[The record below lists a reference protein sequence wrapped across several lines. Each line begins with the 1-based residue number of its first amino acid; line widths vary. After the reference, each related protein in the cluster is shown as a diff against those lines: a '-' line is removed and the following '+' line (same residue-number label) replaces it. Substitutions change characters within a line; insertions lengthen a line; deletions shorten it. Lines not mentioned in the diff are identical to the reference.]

1 MRKMVVLWMVSL
13 VVIAVAAAGLT
24 AQSGA
29 FTPRTTPFPDL
40 QQAPAQPPLFPPRLV
55 PAPPEPPRVMAGD
68 DFGFRVD
75 SIDRNGRPVGRFV
88 VKVNGEWREVI
99 EGGRI
104 ARVTQ

>member
-1 MRKMVVLWMVSL
+1 MRKLVVLWVMSL
-13 VVIAVAAAGLT
+13 VVVGAAVAGLT

-29 FTPRTTPFPDL
+29 FPPRVTPFPDL
-40 QQAPAQPPLFPPRLV
+40 QQAPAQPRIFPPQVV
-55 PAPPEPPRVMAGD
+55 PPPDQPRVVSGD
-68 DFGFRVD
+68 DFGFRVE

-88 VKVNGEWREVI
+88 ARVNGEWREVV